1 MDLAAI
7 VLLSAAA
14 LLAGLVDAMA
24 GGGGLLTLPALLVA
38 GLPVPLA
45 VGTNKGQAVFGSGA
59 ALLAFWRA
67 DRLEP
72 QRIPL
77 LFFSGFAGSLGGAW
91 AVTLLSP
98 ALLKPVV
105 LVLLVLV
112 AGALAL
118 RPSMGALQRKVG
130 GRPMLR
136 SVAIGA
142 AIGAYDGFL
151 GPGTGTFLILAFVT
165 WLGDDLV
172 GASAHAK
179 VVNFA
184 SNLAA
189 LLLFAA
195 KGLVRWELALPMAV
209 AQALG
214 ATLGARLALRGG
226 DQVLRWVVLAVVTAL
241 ALKLGADVLR

>member
-1 MDLAAI
+1 
-7 VLLSAAA
+7 
-14 LLAGLVDAMA
+14 
-24 GGGGLLTLPALLVA
+24 
-38 GLPVPLA
+38 
-45 VGTNKGQAVFGSGA
+45 
-59 ALLAFWRA
+59 
-67 DRLEP
+67 
-72 QRIPL
+72 
-77 LFFSGFAGSLGGAW
+77 
-91 AVTLLSP
+91 
-98 ALLKPVV
+98 
-105 LVLLVLV
+105 VLLVLV
-112 AGALAL
+112 AGSLAL
-118 RPSMGALQRKVG
+118 RPSIGALQRTVG

-195 KGLVRWELALPMAV
+195 KGLVQWELALPMAV

-226 DQVLRWVVLAVVTAL
+226 EQVLRWVVLAVVAAL
-241 ALKLGADVLR
+241 AIKLGADVVQ